1 MKFDK
6 NEKSRVQKEG
16 SKKKL
21 IIGFAVGLLLLSLVL
36 LPILMGGLK

>member
-6 NEKSRVQKEG
+6 NEKTGVAKEG

-21 IIGFAVGLLLLSLVL
+21 IIGIVVGLILISLIL

>member
-6 NEKSRVQKEG
+6 NEKTGMTKEG

-21 IIGFAVGLLLLSLVL
+21 IIGIAVGLLLLSLIL
-36 LPILMGGLK
+36 LPMLLGGLM

>member
-6 NEKSRVQKEG
+6 SEKSGVKKEG

-21 IIGFAVGLLLLSLVL
+21 IIGFAVGLLLLSLIL
-36 LPILMGGLK
+36 LPILLGGLK